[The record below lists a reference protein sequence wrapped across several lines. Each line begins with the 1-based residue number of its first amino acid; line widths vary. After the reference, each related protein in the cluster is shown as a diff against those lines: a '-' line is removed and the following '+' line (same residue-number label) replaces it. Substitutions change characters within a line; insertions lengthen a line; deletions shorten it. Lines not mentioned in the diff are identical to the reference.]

1 MTWRR
6 RLRRRLLWAGV
17 LFGFVLLY
25 LTVSILRACVWAR
38 EAISRRAQRHFYS
51 REEFSLKTRRLLPL
65 SGLLA
70 VGLAALVGIA
80 GATAAGGPPLPRPA
94 NGAAVTVLAR
104 GLPLPVGLAVGKG
117 TVFVAGFGS
126 EDGSTPGGL
135 FAVRRGVVHQVAGG
149 MFLGVTWH
157 AGTLYASRF
166 DPPRRSTIL
175 ALTGW
180 NGRSFA
186 TRKAIRHARVG
197 LLGLAVG
204 PDGRLY
210 AGGGTED
217 CDLCVQKSRLAQAVL
232 SMRRDGSDL
241 RVVARGLRQPFG
253 LAFARGVRHPF
264 VTVEGREGLGRKQPP
279 DYVVEARPGEDYGF
293 KRCTWAKPSA
303 CAGFAKPF
311 ALLPAHSSPTGIAAI
326 GHGLFVGM
334 FNGTRG
340 PAVWRLP
347 VTGGAWKEVV
357 SGFPAPVVGVASSG
371 RTLFASDL
379 TGAVYRIADQ

>member
-1 MTWRR
+1 
-6 RLRRRLLWAGV
+6 
-17 LFGFVLLY
+17 
-25 LTVSILRACVWAR
+25 
-38 EAISRRAQRHFYS
+38 
-51 REEFSLKTRRLLPL
+51 LKTRRLLPL

-94 NGAAVTVLAR
+94 NGAAITVLAR
-104 GLPLPVGLAVGKG
+104 ELPLPVGVAVGKG

-175 ALTGW
+175 ALHGW

-197 LLGLAVG
+197 FLGLAVG

-253 LAFARGVRHPF
+253 LAFAHGVRHPF
-264 VTVEGREGLGRKQPP
+264 VTVEGREGLGRRQPP

-326 GHGLFVGM
+326 GRGLYIGM

-371 RTLFASDL
+371 RMLFASDL